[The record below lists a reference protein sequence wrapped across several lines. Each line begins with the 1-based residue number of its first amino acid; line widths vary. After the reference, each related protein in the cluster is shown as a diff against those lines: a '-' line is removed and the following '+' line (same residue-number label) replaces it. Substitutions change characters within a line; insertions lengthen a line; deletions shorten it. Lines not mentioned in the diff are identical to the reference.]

1 MFSLLVVHFM
11 INLLFFFSNSPFLRR
26 KSKNALLLLLIYC
39 RGPFQP
45 AHHFPINLTKFER
58 WGKPGALTRLL
69 LKELFAYREGIPLNR
84 LMISHPLHCL
94 GFNLNIPKLRER
106 DFGII
111 WNLVILNMNWFCKEL
126 LSNVFDFLAD
136 LTMITMLLNW
146 LL

>member
-1 MFSLLVVHFM
+1 MFSLLVVHVM
-11 INLLFFFSNSPFLRR
+11 IDLLFFFPILLFSAENPKMPSYYYWYIAAVLFNQRTIFQSISPSL
-26 KSKNALLLLLIYC
+26 NAEVN
-39 RGPFQP
+39 Q
-45 AHHFPINLTKFER
+45 AR
-58 WGKPGALTRLL
+58 W
-69 LKELFAYREGIPLNR
+69 KELFTFREGIPLNR

-94 GFNLNIPKLRER
+94 GFTLNIPKLRER